1 MLFAYGS
8 NHLGVFVEP
17 FFVCS
22 CFSYLFLNRLAAIVL
37 FFFVPHS
44 FESLIRHSLENCIDH
59 SLLMSFSSGSFLKQW
74 TSWCFAGFSGHL
86 DENYKEV
93 SVIKKIKLFFS
104 SFFRCFMWSEFRLNQ
119 LVYKV
124 PRTPLSTRYQVSELA
139 RLSNTD
145 HLDHPPWLT
154 GREIL
159 AEFTIWIE

>member
-93 SVIKKIKLFFS
+93 SVIKKKLNCFLVLFFDVLCDLS
-104 SFFRCFMWSEFRLNQ
+104 SVWISWFIKYLERHWVLGTKYRNW
-119 LVYKV
+119 
-124 PRTPLSTRYQVSELA
+124 RAWATP
-139 RLSNTD
+139 
-145 HLDHPPWLT
+145 
-154 GREIL
+154 
-159 AEFTIWIE
+159 TIWITRLDWQVVKF